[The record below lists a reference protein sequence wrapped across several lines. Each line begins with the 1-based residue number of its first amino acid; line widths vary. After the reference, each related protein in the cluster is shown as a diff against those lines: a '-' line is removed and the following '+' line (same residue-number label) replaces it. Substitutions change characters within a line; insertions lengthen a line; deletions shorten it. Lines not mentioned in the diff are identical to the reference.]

1 MPILSVTMRK
11 LWTDILC
18 VLCLT
23 CLMACSDGDDD
34 SGGYIPPYITD
45 LMMATTDADGK
56 IQRVCLDDGTEY
68 NVASQQISLSAKE
81 TKIRC
86 MATYTHANH
95 QPFQLHSIAPI
106 FTDVPHPANSIRV
119 MINGLVYQD
128 VSLLPRDQMKVISM
142 WKSGGYLNLHLGMM
156 TTDNG
161 MHEFLFCEDA
171 PGQYS
176 LLHSRPS
183 SDGSA
188 YTEHLYMSM
197 PIPDGVDEFTFTVR
211 TYDGDYTRTF

>member
-1 MPILSVTMRK
+1 MRK

-23 CLMACSDGDDD
+23 CLVACSDGDDD

-45 LMMATTDADGK
+45 LVEATTDTQGK
-56 IQRVCLDDGTEY
+56 IVRVRLDDGTTY
-68 NVASQQISLSAKE
+68 DVSSQKFSLSGRNDV
-81 TKIRC
+81 IRC
-86 MATYTHANH
+86 MVTYTHEAH
-95 QPFQLHSIAPI
+95 QSFQIQSIVPI
-106 FTDVPHPANSIRV
+106 FTDIPYPAENIRV
-119 MINGLVYQD
+119 VVNGEVYQD
-128 VSLLPRDQMKVISM
+128 VSMLPRSPLKVISM
-142 WKSGGYLNLHLGMM
+142 WKSGGYLNLHLGML

-161 MHEFLFCEDA
+161 AHEFLFCEDA

-176 LLHSRPS
+176 LLHLRALSDAS
-183 SDGSA
+183 S

-197 PIPDGVDEFTFTVR
+197 PIPEDVEHFTFTIR